1 MEAELGT
8 ALKRRGTLYSGLP
21 EGVLQDLASAAQRHG
36 LLTAKETA
44 AAFDK
49 WMAVHRCG
57 RRRHPAA
64 GGVARAVCAQ
74 ASVCPLQA
82 QVHRPLFTQYN
93 RRLGVKSVGAEDVA
107 AWASEYGKARPQ
119 AARPGNLFNRVS
131 LEE

>member
-57 RRRHPAA
+57 RRRRQA
-64 GGVARAVCAQ
+64 VARAVCAQ
-74 ASVCPLQA
+74 ASVRPLQA
-82 QVHRPLFTQYN
+82 RLRPPLFAPPN